1 MNERPL
7 YIFVSPVS
15 LKRTLRKMNRRLN
28 RNGCSIFILSFLIG
42 LLASALVEQ
51 NWKLSELEMRLRA
64 MEKVD

>member
-42 LLASALVEQ
+42 LLASTLVEQ